1 MAPTPVILY
10 LISVIIT
17 ATESPRGAVDIGHRG
32 RLSVEEDGK
41 DGEYHIIPSFQ
52 NAFNEA
58 LLSASVSVLAAQS
71 GESLLLIRL
80 LSLLLLLYF
89 AASGGKP
96 GSKTAKKG
104 RKKLVLFSTGGMRG
118 VN

>member
-1 MAPTPVILY
+1 MFSIAA
-10 LISVIIT
+10 ST
-17 ATESPRGAVDIGHRG
+17 AETPRGGVNLGHRS
-32 RLSVEEDGK
+32 RQAIIEEEEEG
-41 DGEYHIIPSFQ
+41 GEGHVIPSFQ

-71 GESLLLIRL
+71 GEL
-80 LSLLLLLYF
+80 LSCGEISYYHHHALF
-89 AASGGKP
+89 TFTASGGKP

-118 VN
+118 IN

>member
-1 MAPTPVILY
+1 MLY
-10 LISVIIT
+10 FISVIVT

-32 RLSVEEDGK
+32 RLSAEEDEK
-41 DGEYHIIPSFQ
+41 DGEGHVIPSFQ

-80 LSLLLLLYF
+80 LSLLLLYF

-96 GSKTAKKG
+96 GSKTARKG

>member
-1 MAPTPVILY
+1 MAPTYNCLILC
-10 LISVIIT
+10 IVT
-17 ATESPRGAVDIGHRG
+17 ATESPRGVVGRRG
-32 RLSVEEDGK
+32 RLTVDEDEKDEEG
-41 DGEYHIIPSFQ
+41 HVIPSFQ

-71 GESLLLIRL
+71 GESWLLIRL
-80 LSLLLLLYF
+80 LSLLLFY

>member
-1 MAPTPVILY
+1 MIV
-10 LISVIIT
+10 T
-17 ATESPRGAVDIGHRG
+17 ATESPRGAVDVGRRG
-32 RLSVEEDGK
+32 RPTVEEVEEDGE
-41 DGEYHIIPSFQ
+41 GHVIPSFQ

-80 LSLLLLLYF
+80 LSLLLLLLHF

>member
-1 MAPTPVILY
+1 MIV
-10 LISVIIT
+10 T

-32 RLSVEEDGK
+32 RLSVEEDEK
-41 DGEYHIIPSFQ
+41 DGEVHVIPSFQ

-71 GESLLLIRL
+71 GESLLLIQL
-80 LSLLLLLYF
+80 LSLLLLFLNF

>member
-1 MAPTPVILY
+1 MAPTYNCLILC
-10 LISVIIT
+10 IVT
-17 ATESPRGAVDIGHRG
+17 ATESPRGVVGRRG
-32 RLSVEEDGK
+32 RLTVDEDEKDEEG
-41 DGEYHIIPSFQ
+41 HVIPSFQ

-71 GESLLLIRL
+71 GESWLLIRL
-80 LSLLLLLYF
+80 LSLLLLFY